1 MSEGK
6 RMFDFIRSML
16 FSLIGVLAISFFD
29 PAAAAI
35 ITVTNSNDNG
45 PGSLRQAIIDA
56 APGDVINFDVTG
68 TITLTTGEL
77 LIYKNLTI
85 NGPDASVLAI
95 SGNNSSRIVR
105 ITAGNIDISNIT
117 LTNGNSNGSSGGGIW
132 IEEMGSLTL
141 GNSIISNNFGEIG
154 GGINNMGILTV
165 SNVTISGNSANVW
178 GGGISNTGNMT
189 IYNSTIS
196 HNTAVIGGGILSA
209 VSIFSSGIVQA
220 GVAVLENVT
229 VSENSASDMGGGIA
243 SSGTNVGGSITL
255 TSLTAS
261 NCTLNNNSALTAGGL
276 FNQFGTATLRN
287 TIIANSLLGGGCD
300 GTITSSGH
308 NLDSGNTCGFASAG
322 DLINTDPLLGPLQDN
337 GGPTFTH
344 ALLEGS
350 PATDAGVNGGVP
362 ATDQRGYPRIW
373 NGTVDIGAYEY
384 GQRLLSVPSLNMWGM
399 IALALLA
406 GIGAVCYLRV
416 QRKPVI

>member
-1 MSEGK
+1 
-6 RMFDFIRSML
+6 
-16 FSLIGVLAISFFD
+16 
-29 PAAAAI
+29 
-35 ITVTNSNDNG
+35 
-45 PGSLRQAIIDA
+45 
-56 APGDVINFDVTG
+56 
-68 TITLTTGEL
+68 
-77 LIYKNLTI
+77 LTI
-85 NGPDASVLAI
+85 NGPGASILAI
-95 SGNNSSRIVR
+95 NGKSSGRVVR
-105 ITAGNIDISNIT
+105 ITASSVEISDLTI
-117 LTNGNSNGSSGGGIW
+117 TNGNSYGSSGGGIL

-141 GNSIISNNFGEIG
+141 ADSIINNNSGGIG
-154 GGINNMGILTV
+154 GGINNVGVLSM
-165 SNVTISGNSANVW
+165 SNVTISGNTASVW

-189 IYNSTIS
+189 IYNSTVS
-196 HNTAVIGGGILSA
+196 HNTAVIGGGILNT

-220 GVAVLENVT
+220 GTAVLENVT
-229 VSENSASDMGGGIA
+229 VSGNSASDMGGGIA

-255 TSLTAS
+255 TSLTVS
-261 NCTLNNNSALTAGGL
+261 NCTLTNNAALTAGGL

-308 NLDSGNTCGFASAG
+308 NLDSGNTCGFASTG
-322 DLINTDPLLGPLQDN
+322 DLVNTDPLLGPLEDN

-350 PATDAGVNGGVP
+350 PAINAGDSVGVSTD
-362 ATDQRGYPRIW
+362 DQRGYPRIW

-384 GQRLLSVPSLNMWGM
+384 GQRLASVPSLNMWGM
-399 IALALLA
+399 IVLALLA